1 VAIAAEELKR
11 LAIDAYGGQQS
22 QLRDTAVKQLLRLAE
37 AADDLGDLELISA
50 FTDTV
55 LGAQGEAGALAV
67 EFIDFIAGQPG
78 VNPIDA
84 AEYLGRASRRGRL
97 LETVYHRPAKTEAKA
112 LAKGIDPATAR
123 QMALDELRRLGDTDV
138 LVAGRKAENL
148 AMTENTNIGGFSRVP
163 DPSACSFCW
172 LIAER
177 VYKSGELAP
186 SHAFCKCSIDPIT
199 VDRVGWANRV
209 GSVNLD
215 YAGGVLS
222 EGVVGPQGPRTR
234 RAGEAPDE

>member
-1 VAIAAEELKR
+1 MAIAAEELKR
-11 LAIDAYGGQQS
+11 LAIDAYGGQQTK
-22 QLRDTAVKQLLRLAE
+22 LRDTAINQLLRLAE
-37 AADDLGDLELISA
+37 AADDLGDLQLISA

-78 VNPIDA
+78 ATAIDA
-84 AEYLGRASRRGRL
+84 AEYLGRAGHNGRL

-112 LAKGIDPATAR
+112 LAKGIDPAGAR
-123 QMALDELRRLGDTDV
+123 QLALDELRRLGDTDV

-148 AMTENTNIGGFSRVP
+148 AMTENTNIDGYTRVP

-177 VYKSGELAP
+177 VYKSGDLAP

-199 VDRVGWANRV
+199 NDKTAWVNNVGLVDTTFSGPPSA
-209 GSVNLD
+209 D
-215 YAGGVLS
+215 EAG
-222 EGVVGPQGPRTR
+222 
-234 RAGEAPDE
+234 A

>member
-11 LAIDAYGGQQS
+11 LAIDAYAGQQS

-37 AADDLGDLELISA
+37 AADDLADLELISA

-67 EFIDFIAGQPG
+67 DFIEFIAGQP
-78 VNPIDA
+78 NATAIDA
-84 AEYLGRASRRGRL
+84 AEYLGRAGHNGRL
-97 LETVYHRPAKTEAKA
+97 LETVYHRPAKTEATA
-112 LAKGIDPATAR
+112 LAKGIDPAGAR
-123 QMALDELRRLGDTDV
+123 QLALDELRRLGDTDV

-148 AMTENTNIGGFSRVP
+148 AMTENTNIDGYTRVP

-177 VYKSGELAP
+177 VYKSGDLAP

-199 VDRVGWANRV
+199 NDKTAWVNNVGLVDTTF
-209 GSVNLD
+209 S
-215 YAGGVLS
+215 
-222 EGVVGPQGPRTR
+222 GPPS
-234 RAGEAPDE
+234 ADEASA

>member
-1 VAIAAEELKR
+1 MAIAAEELKR
-11 LAIDAYGGQQS
+11 LAIDAYAGQQS

-37 AADDLGDLELISA
+37 AADDLADLELISA

-67 EFIDFIAGQPG
+67 DFIEFIAGQP
-78 VNPIDA
+78 NATAIDA
-84 AEYLGRASRRGRL
+84 AEYLGRAGHNGRL
-97 LETVYHRPAKTEAKA
+97 LETVYHRPAKTEATA
-112 LAKGIDPATAR
+112 LAKGIDPAGAR
-123 QMALDELRRLGDTDV
+123 QLALDELRRLGDTDV

-148 AMTENTNIGGFSRVP
+148 AMTENTNIDGYTRVP

-177 VYKSGELAP
+177 VYKSGDLAP

-199 VDRVGWANRV
+199 NDKTAWVNNVGLVDTTF
-209 GSVNLD
+209 S
-215 YAGGVLS
+215 
-222 EGVVGPQGPRTR
+222 GPPS
-234 RAGEAPDE
+234 ADEASA

>member
-1 VAIAAEELKR
+1 MAIAAEELKR

-67 EFIDFIAGQPG
+67 DFIEFIAGQP
-78 VNPIDA
+78 NATAIDA

-97 LETVYHRPAKTEAKA
+97 LETVYHRPAKTEATA

-148 AMTENTNIGGFSRVP
+148 AMTENTNIDGYTRVP

-177 VYKSGELAP
+177 VYKSGDLAP

-199 VDRVGWANRV
+199 NDKTAWVNNVGLVDTTFT
-209 GSVNLD
+209 
-215 YAGGVLS
+215 
-222 EGVVGPQGPRTR
+222 GPPP
-234 RAGEAPDE
+234 ADEASA

>member
-22 QLRDTAVKQLLRLAE
+22 QLRDTAVNQLLRLAE

-78 VNPIDA
+78 ETAIDA
-84 AEYLGRASRRGRL
+84 AEYLGRASRKGRL

-112 LAKGIDPATAR
+112 LAKGIDPAAAR
-123 QMALDELRRLGDTDV
+123 QLALDELRRLGDTDV

-148 AMTENTNIGGFSRVP
+148 AMSENTNIDGYTRVP
-163 DPSACSFCW
+163 DASACSFCW

-177 VYKSGELAP
+177 VYKSGDLAP

-199 VDRVGWANRV
+199 NDKTAWVNNVGLVDTTFSGPPSA
-209 GSVNLD
+209 D
-215 YAGGVLS
+215 EAG
-222 EGVVGPQGPRTR
+222 
-234 RAGEAPDE
+234 A

>member
-11 LAIDAYGGQQS
+11 LAIDAYAGQQS

-67 EFIDFIAGQPG
+67 DFIEFIAGQP
-78 VNPIDA
+78 NATAIDA
-84 AEYLGRASRRGRL
+84 AEYLGRAGHNGRL
-97 LETVYHRPAKTEAKA
+97 LETVYHRPAKTEATA
-112 LAKGIDPATAR
+112 LAKGIDPAGAR
-123 QMALDELRRLGDTDV
+123 QLALDELRRLGDTDV

-148 AMTENTNIGGFSRVP
+148 AMTENTNIDGYTRVP

-177 VYKSGELAP
+177 VYKSGDLAP

-199 VDRVGWANRV
+199 NDKTAWVNNVGLVDTTF
-209 GSVNLD
+209 S
-215 YAGGVLS
+215 
-222 EGVVGPQGPRTR
+222 GPPS
-234 RAGEAPDE
+234 ADEASA

>member
-1 VAIAAEELKR
+1 MAIAAEELKR
-11 LAIDAYGGQQS
+11 LAIDAYGGQQA

-67 EFIDFIAGQPG
+67 DFIEFIAGQP
-78 VNPIDA
+78 NATAIDA
-84 AEYLGRASRRGRL
+84 AEYLGRAGHNGRL
-97 LETVYHRPAKTEAKA
+97 LETVYHRPAKTEATA

-148 AMTENTNIGGFSRVP
+148 AMTENTNIDGYTRVP

-177 VYKSGELAP
+177 VYKSGDLAP

-199 VDRVGWANRV
+199 NDKTAWVNNVGLVDTTF
-209 GSVNLD
+209 S
-215 YAGGVLS
+215 
-222 EGVVGPQGPRTR
+222 GPPS
-234 RAGEAPDE
+234 ADEASA

>member
-1 VAIAAEELKR
+1 MAIAAEELKR

-22 QLRDTAVKQLLRLAE
+22 KLRDTAINQLLRLAE
-37 AADDLGDLELISA
+37 AADDLGDLQLIAA
-50 FTDTV
+50 FTETV

-67 EFIDFIAGQPG
+67 EFIDFIADTPG
-78 VNPIDA
+78 VTAIDA
-84 AEYLGRASRRGRL
+84 AEYLGRANRGGNL

-138 LVAGRKAENL
+138 LVAGRKAETL
-148 AMTENTNIGGFSRVP
+148 AMTENTNIDGYQRVP

-177 VYKSGELAP
+177 VYKSAELAP

-199 VDRVGWANRV
+199 NDKTEWRPNVGLVDATFTGPPTT
-209 GSVNLD
+209 
-215 YAGGVLS
+215 AGDGD
-222 EGVVGPQGPRTR
+222 G
-234 RAGEAPDE
+234 A

>member
-11 LAIDAYGGQQS
+11 LAIDAYGGQQAK
-22 QLRDTAVKQLLRLAE
+22 LRDTAINQLLRLAE
-37 AADDLGDLELISA
+37 AADDLADLELISA

-67 EFIDFIAGQPG
+67 DFIEFIAGQP
-78 VNPIDA
+78 NATAIDA
-84 AEYLGRASRRGRL
+84 AEYLGRAGHNGRL
-97 LETVYHRPAKTEAKA
+97 LETVYHRPAKTEATA
-112 LAKGIDPATAR
+112 LAKGIDPAGAR
-123 QMALDELRRLGDTDV
+123 QLALDELRRLGDTDV

-148 AMTENTNIGGFSRVP
+148 AMTENTNIDGYTRVP

-177 VYKSGELAP
+177 VYKSGDLAP

-199 VDRVGWANRV
+199 NDKTAWVNNVGLVDTTF
-209 GSVNLD
+209 S
-215 YAGGVLS
+215 
-222 EGVVGPQGPRTR
+222 GPPS
-234 RAGEAPDE
+234 ADEASA

>member
-1 VAIAAEELKR
+1 MAIAAEELKR
-11 LAIDAYGGQQS
+11 LAIDAYAGQQS

-67 EFIDFIAGQPG
+67 DFIEFIAGQP
-78 VNPIDA
+78 NATAIDA
-84 AEYLGRASRRGRL
+84 AEYLGRAGHNGRL
-97 LETVYHRPAKTEAKA
+97 LETVYHRPAKTEATA
-112 LAKGIDPATAR
+112 LAKGIDPAGAR
-123 QMALDELRRLGDTDV
+123 QLALDELRRLGDTDV

-148 AMTENTNIGGFSRVP
+148 AMTENTNIDGYTRVP

-177 VYKSGELAP
+177 VYKSGDLAP

-199 VDRVGWANRV
+199 NDKTAWVNNVGLVDTTF
-209 GSVNLD
+209 S
-215 YAGGVLS
+215 
-222 EGVVGPQGPRTR
+222 GPPS
-234 RAGEAPDE
+234 ADEASA